1 MALPFLFST
10 QHLYFIVK
18 LVVISFIIK
27 RGDYMARDRKFST
40 EELFQL
46 THKLLLT
53 HGYEGFTFSI
63 LAEQLEVS
71 RGTLYKYYENKDE
84 LITEFMLYEM
94 NQFMLKLK
102 EIHLQKGFEAQ
113 TEYLI
118 DLIFEQTTIPAL
130 IEIGRHIPNTNE
142 KVEKNK
148 KQLDEQRMDMYY
160 QLESYIQLGRR
171 EQKLKKDLPNS
182 LVLGMIFQTIAIPN
196 HFEVPRKDWIKGIK
210 EIICHGM
217 FLQR

>member
-1 MALPFLFST
+1 
-10 QHLYFIVK
+10 
-18 LVVISFIIK
+18 
-27 RGDYMARDRKFST
+27 MARDRKFST
-40 EELFQL
+40 DELFQL
-46 THKLLLT
+46 THQLLLT
-53 HGYEGFTFSI
+53 YGYEGFTFSI

-94 NQFMLKLK
+94 SQFMLKLK
-102 EIHLQKGFEAQ
+102 DIHAQEGFEAQ

-118 DLIFEQTTIPAL
+118 DLIFKQTTIPEL

-171 EQKLKKDLPNS
+171 EQRLKKNLPTS
-182 LVLGMIFQTIAIPN
+182 LILGLIFQTITIPN
-196 HFEVPRKDWIKGIK
+196 HFNVPRSEWIEGIK

-217 FLQR
+217 FLQN